1 MRHRT
6 PALLAVLVLG
16 LAIPLSS
23 ASAQAVKI
31 TPLGSHAGEL
41 CFNDRALLFE
51 DPTGVRILY
60 DAGRTVA
67 GGTDPR
73 LGDVH
78 VVLLTHAH
86 GDHIGDTKAAGPD
99 AGACDQPATVSAAPN
114 SNTAEIAAAKNSAVI
129 VSNDM
134 GAFLTRKIQ
143 NIRGAETPA
152 CPATGLGREVTV
164 PRSSP
169 CVVNV
174 ELGGKR
180 TVTVFW
186 HTRGVQIASVD
197 A

>member
-51 DPTGVRILY
+51 DPTGVRSLK
-60 DAGRTVA
+60 A
-67 GGTDPR
+67 GGGPVPGGPDPG

-78 VVLLTHAH
+78 VALLPPAH
-86 GDHIGDTKAAGPD
+86 GDHIGDPRAAGPT
-99 AGACDQPATVSAAPN
+99 AGPGDQPSPVSAAPN
-114 SNTAEIAAAKNSAVI
+114 STTAEIAAAKSSAVI

-134 GAFLTRKIQ
+134 
-143 NIRGAETPA
+143 
-152 CPATGLGREVTV
+152 
-164 PRSSP
+164 
-169 CVVNV
+169 
-174 ELGGKR
+174 
-180 TVTVFW
+180 
-186 HTRGVQIASVD
+186 
-197 A
+197 